1 MSVCR
6 RPDYEQ
12 SDELGVKI
20 SGLGSMPMW
29 LSVHPSGAWA
39 YTVDMSGDGSV
50 HAHAVSPL
58 SGALTP
64 INSQPSRGSGPC
76 HLTATQ
82 NFVLCA
88 NYSGGTISVLPIEAN
103 GGLGPAV
110 EYKDHGTTQGS
121 GAGVHVRQDMA
132 HPHQILLDPSGKR
145 CYVPDLGTN
154 KVHAYLW
161 NADTGVLTE
170 PSELLLHDG
179 AGPRHMCFSPVTS
192 RIFLCLKADQKLP
205 VTLTLPSPFASLF
218 SPVGFAHRFSLCTAL
233 QDGAHAYIL
242 GELDNSVSVCTH
254 ADGKFKVI
262 QTLNSLVPG
271 TEHATAGGAAEIII
285 SPDGRFVY
293 ATIRGTRAVA
303 ADPYPTNYAFNT
315 IGKCRSLAS
324 CFENLWAL
332 VMVRRWPCLQLHL
345 R

>member
-161 NADTGVLTE
+161 NADTGALTE

-192 RIFLCLKADQKLP
+192 PHFPVFKGRPEAPRHPHPPFPVCLP
-205 VTLTLPSPFASLF
+205 VFTRWFCPSLF
-218 SPVGFAHRFSLCTAL
+218 TVYCVAGRCTCIYSRRAG
-233 QDGAHAYIL
+233 QL
-242 GELDNSVSVCTH
+242 GQRVH
-254 ADGKFKVI
+254 
-262 QTLNSLVPG
+262 P
-271 TEHATAGGAAEIII
+271 
-285 SPDGRFVY
+285 
-293 ATIRGTRAVA
+293 
-303 ADPYPTNYAFNT
+303 
-315 IGKCRSLAS
+315 
-324 CFENLWAL
+324 
-332 VMVRRWPCLQLHL
+332 RRWQV
-345 R
+345 